1 MASANFDLGQN
12 TIFDNAV
19 DDNDGVDANVDLDV
33 LEELFKDD
41 FDDENE
47 THTAPD
53 NGFGLVEINASTS
66 NDEALRQI
74 EQALDADRTDNT
86 SLKYITQQQN
96 PRKRFKMVTDAE
108 LDDLKQM
115 RQSKSTKNSTK
126 WGIKVFQGIFQ

>member
-41 FDDENE
+41 FDDENQ
-47 THTAPD
+47 TN

-74 EQALDADRTDNT
+74 EQASRIIKCAPPQTILYLN
-86 SLKYITQQQN
+86 KIQN
-96 PRKRFKMVTDAE
+96 Y
-108 LDDLKQM
+108 
-115 RQSKSTKNSTK
+115 
-126 WGIKVFQGIFQ
+126 